1 MPTIWPGQKND
12 SLYRADID
20 GLRAV
25 AVLLVVGYHAQFQLI
40 SGGFIGVDVFF
51 VISGFLITRII
62 LGQAQAG
69 AFSPLEFYSRR
80 VRRIFPALIV
90 VLAVS
95 YLTGWFVLLPDGF
108 ALLGRS
114 TAAGVA
120 FVSNLFQLSQAGYFA
135 PNAAEDPLLHLWS
148 LGIEEQFY
156 IFWPPLLLLMFRSK
170 RRGFWMAA
178 VAVASFGVSLMIFFG
193 YQEWSFYSPISRAWE
208 LLAGGIVADR
218 CIEHPQAPTR
228 SFVLRA
234 NLLASIGLAAIA
246 GAAIAL
252 NSASPFPGA
261 YALLP
266 VLGAVL
272 IIVSP
277 GSAVNRILLSSR
289 PMVLIGSISYPLYLW
304 HWPVLVYLSIM
315 RNGNPNLLEVW
326 AALIVA
332 GVLSWLTFRFVEIP
346 LRRKPDAVPGLSF
359 ALLTVGVV
367 GIATAVGSGFGFR
380 FPAEIR
386 DIALVPQRD
395 NVGFLDKC
403 FLEAPGARLDAN
415 CIEQGD
421 KPLLFVWG
429 DSTAAALYPGL
440 KKAQETI
447 RLRLAHSS
455 APGCAP
461 ILAGR
466 VKCDAVNNLVFG
478 WLKLSHPRIVL
489 LHALWDRTD
498 DLDKLQETIRQL
510 KAINVARIVIMGAPP
525 LWKRTLP
532 HSLVNY
538 YRFRHVIAD
547 RISSGVSGA
556 EGDAK
561 MEAFSRAAGVEYISA
576 WHALC
581 DPEGCLTRVG
591 PAAKDV
597 VATDIV
603 HLSDAGSKFLVGAIE
618 GSLFR
623 PD

>member
-1 MPTIWPGQKND
+1 LVAG
-12 SLYRADID
+12 YRGAI
-20 GLRAV
+20 L
-25 AVLLVVGYHAQFQLI
+25 H
-40 SGGFIGVDVFF
+40 
-51 VISGFLITRII
+51 FL
-62 LGQAQAG
+62 AA
-69 AFSPLEFYSRR
+69 AS
-80 VRRIFPALIV
+80 
-90 VLAVS
+90 LAVIRIGTPGLLDGGRRDS
-95 YLTGWFVLLPDGF
+95 FVWRQPHDL
-108 ALLGRS
+108 
-114 TAAGVA
+114 
-120 FVSNLFQLSQAGYFA
+120 
-135 PNAAEDPLLHLWS
+135 
-148 LGIEEQFY
+148 
-156 IFWPPLLLLMFRSK
+156 
-170 RRGFWMAA
+170 
-178 VAVASFGVSLMIFFG
+178 FG
-193 YQEWSFYSPISRAWE
+193 YKEWSFYSPIPRAWE
-208 LLAGGIVADR
+208 LLAGGIVAAR
-218 CIEHPQAPTR
+218 YIEHPQAPAR
-228 SFVLRA
+228 SFLRRA

-246 GAAIAL
+246 TAAIGL
-252 NSASPFPGA
+252 NTASLFPGV

-304 HWPVLVYLSIM
+304 HWPLLVYLSIM
-315 RNGNPNLLEVW
+315 RNGNPNLLEIW

-332 GVLSWLTFRFVEIP
+332 AVLSWLTFRFVEIP
-346 LRRKPDAVPGLSF
+346 LRRKPEVVPALAF
-359 ALLTVGVV
+359 ALLTVGVL
-367 GIATAVGSGFGFR
+367 GIATAVDSGFGFR

-386 DIALVPQRD
+386 DIALLPQQD
-395 NVGFLDKC
+395 NAGFRDKC

-447 RLRLAHSS
+447 PFRLARFT

-466 VKCDAVNNLVFG
+466 ANCDAVNNLVFG
-478 WLKLSHPRIVL
+478 WLKSSHPSIVL
-489 LHALWDRTD
+489 LHALWDRSD

-510 KAINVARIVIMGAPP
+510 KAINVARIVILGAPP

-556 EGDAK
+556 DGDAK
-561 MEAFSRAAGVEYISA
+561 MEAFSRAAGVEYVSA
-576 WHALC
+576 WRALC
-581 DPEGCLTRVG
+581 DSEGCLARVG

-597 VATDIV
+597 VTTDIV
-603 HLSDAGSKFLVGAIE
+603 HLSDAGSEFLVKAIE
-618 GSLFR
+618 GRLFR
-623 PD
+623 PN